1 MPENGF
7 LQGLFLEEQLRA
19 SRLNQERQ
27 INASREAQAS
37 SQELAREQSMAQ
49 QNQFMQQMG
58 MRQQELLAEKQRAE
72 FGQQLQLAGLFGN
85 DVVRRP
91 DAGGVSNYLN
101 IGMPPQQS
109 EMTVTENA
117 DPNLPPV
124 LGQTAPKFDSTFATA
139 QMPAPEG
146 TLMQIGGQQVLI
158 PSRGQRQQEDLA
170 FKEQEAVATRNRMI
184 ANTEALINAMPDLT
198 EQEKIDLQQS
208 SYFPHASSKGVTTY
222 ENAGARI
229 TSKYLAALAKGN
241 KEEAARLYPGVM
253 AANKLAFDFRR
264 LNGEMRMMTNP
275 LPQLEVRARTVAGQL
290 FQQVSKQNP
299 NATQAELRNKTLE
312 YLRNPKINS
321 QFDPVL
327 IKGIEAN
334 LQDAT
339 FNPAQ
344 PGSVID
350 QTNVITGADQS
361 TAAPTEIDAAAE
373 ALRKRLNIQKR

>member
-7 LQGLFLEEQLRA
+7 LRGLFLEEQLRA
-19 SRLNQERQ
+19 SRKNQEAQ

-58 MRQQELLAEKQRAE
+58 MRQQELLAEKQRTE

-91 DAGGVSNYLN
+91 DASGVSNYLN

-109 EMTVTENA
+109 EMTVTDNA

-146 TLMQIGGQQVLI
+146 TLMQIGDQQVLI

-184 ANTEALINAMPDLT
+184 ANTDALINAMPDLT

-208 SYFPHASSKGVTTY
+208 AYFPHASSKGVGTY

-229 TSKYLAALAKGN
+229 TTKYLSAMAKGN

-264 LNGEMRMMTNP
+264 LNGEIRMMTNP